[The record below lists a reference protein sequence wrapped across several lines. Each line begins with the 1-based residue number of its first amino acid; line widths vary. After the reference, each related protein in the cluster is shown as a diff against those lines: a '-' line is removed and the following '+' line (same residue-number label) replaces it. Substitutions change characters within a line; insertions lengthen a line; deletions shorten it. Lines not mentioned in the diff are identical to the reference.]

1 MSNVVKVLVQKVSK
15 SDGRGDKV
23 SVWQENL
30 RLDDTVRC
38 HLSKESLGAFSFVVF
53 ALSPDLTRENC

>member
-1 MSNVVKVLVQKVSK
+1 MQKVSK
-15 SDGRGDKV
+15 SDGRGGKV

-38 HLSKESLGAFSFVVF
+38 HLSKESLGTLFFVVVV
-53 ALSPDLTRENC
+53 LSPDLTRENC

>member
-1 MSNVVKVLVQKVSK
+1 MQEVSK
-15 SDGRGDKV
+15 SDGRGGKV

-38 HLSKESLGAFSFVVF
+38 HLSKASLGAFSFVVVV
-53 ALSPDLTRENC
+53 LSPDLTSENC